1 MELAAGVHWKIR
13 KNVIGGCAAYQLG
26 LTGKVLNLKRPPNEQ
41 STRQT
46 NPRPYKPI
54 RASPEERKRHHKAI
68 QPRGYSGPQAST
80 RNNRG

>member
-1 MELAAGVHWKIR
+1 MCKKSVTTIECLTTTPYTNIINTTKPR
-13 KNVIGGCAAYQLG
+13 KQD
-26 LTGKVLNLKRPPNEQ
+26 EQ

-46 NPRPYKPI
+46 NPRPHQSI
-54 RASPEERKRHHKAI
+54 RASPEERKGHHKAI